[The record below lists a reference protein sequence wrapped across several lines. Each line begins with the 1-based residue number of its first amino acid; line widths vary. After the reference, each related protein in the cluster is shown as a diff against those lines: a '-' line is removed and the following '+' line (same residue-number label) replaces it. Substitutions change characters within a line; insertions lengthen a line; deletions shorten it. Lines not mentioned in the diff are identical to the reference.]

1 MNIPQLT
8 ALRGLILAAAA
19 AAVASCSASGDG
31 RLPGTLERD
40 RLELVADAAETIIEM
55 PVREGARVAQNAL
68 ILALDGSV
76 AVTQLEG
83 ARAQVAAA
91 QARLD
96 ELRNGPRATTIGAA
110 VARRDRARTVRDN
123 EARERERL
131 RGLIAQNLVS
141 RAALDQQ
148 TAVAASSED
157 GLREAEAV
165 LRELQQGTRKEQID
179 QARRAVEQSAA
190 QLRQL
195 ETTKSRLEVRAP
207 REAIVDALPFRVG
220 EKPARGATVVVL
232 LATGAPFARVHVPE
246 PLRARVRVGTAAR
259 IRVDGVK
266 DEFSGKVR
274 YIATDPE
281 FTPYYSL
288 TESDRSRLAYRAEIV
303 IDSAAAAEL
312 PAGLPLEVMLQLDA
326 AP

>member
-19 AAVASCSASGDG
+19 GVASCSAGGDG

-40 RLELVADAAETIIEM
+40 RLELVADAAETIVEM

-123 EARERERL
+123 EVRERERL

-220 EKPARGATVVVL
+220 EKPARGATVAVL

-259 IRVDGVK
+259 IRIDGVK
-266 DEFSGKVR
+266 DEFSGRVR

-303 IDSAAAAEL
+303 IDGAAAAEL